1 MEAEQD
7 PVYYVEISEKASQ
20 DLEAL
25 AGEVRDVVDG
35 PRALAEE
42 ALDAVHDALDA
53 LETNS
58 RPPGARRRSTP
69 GDYSLRVGPHRVHYA
84 LDAEARLVT
93 VQRIIRDR
101 RRRSP

>member
-1 MEAEQD
+1 MELKQGPA
-7 PVYYVEISEKASQ
+7 YYVEISEKASQ
-20 DLEAL
+20 DLETL

-69 GDYSLRVGPHRVHYA
+69 GHYSLRVGPHKVHYA

>member
-1 MEAEQD
+1 MEPEQD

-25 AGEVRDVVDG
+25 ADAVRDVVDG

-53 LETNS
+53 LETNP

-69 GDYSLRVGPHRVHYA
+69 GHYSLRIGRYRVHYA
-84 LDAEARLVT
+84 VDDQARLIT
-93 VQRIIRDR
+93 VQRIIRH